1 LSLQRRDLTEAPI
14 DSGSTA
20 LSGYIREAASQ
31 RSVVALVHGHTH
43 AGGGRSHVGTV
54 PVFNPGPLKDGEYA
68 ILTLERSADE
78 IQQPP
83 PATAAA
89 DGGSG
94 GGGAAS
100 AQEGGGLGG
109 LKKEVRWRVR
119 EYEQR
124 RLAGSLADATVA
136 A

>member
-1 LSLQRRDLTEAPI
+1 MQCRDLTEAPI

-89 DGGSG
+89 TGVG
-94 GGGAAS
+94 GGGGGGGV
-100 AQEGGGLGG
+100 QEGGGGLGG
-109 LKKEVRWRVR
+109 LKKERRWRVR